1 MGCAFIFRLLLVA
14 PFVWFVA
21 IWKIGLADGMPS
33 GIRINVL
40 HLGWSL
46 FVTVVVVVISLPVIS
61 KCVLSIVKRKH
72 IFVVVGVVLVA
83 VVVVTTTV
91 TLNILA
97 FARILFDISVCV

>member
-33 GIRINVL
+33 GIRIHVL

-72 IFVVVGVVLVA
+72 IFVVVGVV
-83 VVVVTTTV
+83 VVVTTTV
-91 TLNILA
+91 ALNILA